1 MKFIAQSK
9 PAIPPAAWPM
19 SAILLLVC
27 HAPLAP
33 AQDPPTP
40 SPAKQDAKPED
51 KSVVLVEGQVINFI
65 GGGERDVKVTLHRK
79 AADGTLGEPLA
90 TTTTDGMGD
99 FKLAAA
105 APLTGEAVVR
115 ILKTGYAPM
124 LKDVKLGEGEFP
136 PFVDAALEG
145 EYVLSGK
152 VADSRDSAAIVD
164 AEVTVRTPFREWNGK
179 TREGGKFRFEGLY
192 PGDVEVVVRAK
203 GFGRES
209 QKIEI
214 LPDGNELSLLL
225 KPERV
230 VRLKTVDESGKPVS
244 GAIIECYDAER
255 DDFRNTATDKEGSA
269 VLTGV
274 HFDAAGFKLRVTHPD
289 FISDVEF
296 SREIALPVGQVESLH
311 ELRLARAGRIV
322 GQVID
327 VATRKPLSDARL
339 IAGPQVS
346 DFAAQAF
353 SDVEGKFTLKSLPP
367 GKTRVTV
374 YRAGSA
380 PEMTEVEVA
389 SGEEKSILVKLGQPR
404 DITGTVLD
412 AADKPAPEAF
422 LETRAWRG
430 GDTLTLRTVSDEKG
444 RFTLLD
450 APLDEFELVA
460 TAQQGAQGRTKVP
473 ADRNEVTISLTETRE
488 EAPPR
493 QGKGPAAGSAAP
505 DFQVTTLEGK
515 TLKLSDLKGKTVLLD
530 FWATWCGPC
539 VAEVPN
545 LVKVHETFGKRE
557 DFVMISISLDRDEN
571 ALKKFAGERKM
582 TWHHVF
588 GEKGSADATAEKY
601 GVYAIPALFLIDRE
615 GKIIATD
622 LRGAEIQKKVT
633 EAFDAKNP

>member
-1 MKFIAQSK
+1 MKSIAHAK
-9 PAIPPAAWPM
+9 PSIRRIRLLAAAVMLFPC
-19 SAILLLVC
+19 LP
-27 HAPLAP
+27 PLAP
-33 AQDPPTP
+33 AQEPPTP
-40 SPAKQDAKPED
+40 SPARQDAKLDD

-90 TTTTDGMGD
+90 STTTDGMGD
-99 FKLAAA
+99 FKLVAAA
-105 APLTGEAVVR
+105 QLSGEAVVR

-152 VADSRDSAAIVD
+152 VADARDSAAIVE
-164 AEVTVRTPFREWNGK
+164 AEVTVKTPFREWNGK

-289 FISDVEF
+289 FISDAEF

-311 ELRLARAGRIV
+311 ELRLSRAGRVI

-327 VATRKPLSDARL
+327 AATRKPLSDARL
-339 IAGPQVS
+339 IAGPQIT
-346 DFAAQAF
+346 DFASQAF

-367 GKTRVTV
+367 GKLRVTV

-389 SGEEKSILVKLGQPR
+389 SGEEKSILVKLGPPR

-412 AADKPAPEAF
+412 AADKPVAEAF

-450 APLDEFELVA
+450 APLDEFELTA
-460 TAQQGAQGRTKVP
+460 TSREGASGRAKVP
-473 ADRNEVTISLTETRE
+473 ADHSEVTISLTEARQE
-488 EAPPR
+488 PPSR
-493 QGKGPAAGSAAP
+493 QGRGPAAGAAAP

-515 TLKLSDLKGKTVLLD
+515 TLKLSDLKGKVVLLD

-545 LVKVHETFGKRE
+545 LVKVRESFATRE

-571 ALKKFAGERKM
+571 ALTKFAGERKM

-588 GEKGSADATAEKY
+588 GEKGNADATAEKF

-622 LRGAEIQKKVT
+622 LRGPDIQKKVT
-633 EAFDAKNP
+633 EALDAKSP